1 MALYNLRVT
10 ALQALQPNGS
20 LVEFTMEFVTF
31 HGSQNGPFGE
41 LFLVLPD
48 TSLTHNT
55 ICESF
60 FLQPFFGDVFGKAR
74 TLSLELPLQRE
85 RRFHV

>member
-1 MALYNLRVT
+1 MAQWWSLR
-10 ALQALQPNGS
+10 AS
-20 LVEFTMEFVTF
+20 LLFFT
-31 HGSQNGPFGE
+31 GSQNGPFGE

-60 FLQPFFGDVFGKAR
+60 FLQSFFGDVFGKAQ

-85 RRFHV
+85 HGFHFWPHTPNGDILDII